1 MKRCT
6 AESRFDL
13 VNYLI
18 KNGAD
23 RLELSS
29 VIPMVNDATVYN
41 NNLPMAYKI
50 ICDVV
55 CSGFGIIRRK
65 PEIRYKNLDSIE
77 NLPEIQYNILD
88 TSAQYL
94 KNGGK
99 ILYSTCTLN
108 IRENERVVEKFI
120 ANHTEYKIV
129 EMKTIF
135 PSQNGGDGFF
145 YSVIERD

>member
-1 MKRCT
+1 
-6 AESRFDL
+6 
-13 VNYLI
+13 
-18 KNGAD
+18 
-23 RLELSS
+23 
-29 VIPMVNDATVYN
+29 MVNDATVYN
-41 NNLPMAYKI
+41 NNLPMADKI

-65 PEIRYKNLDSIE
+65 PEIRYKNLDSIK

-108 IRENERVVEKFI
+108 KRENERVVEKFI